1 MNIFWYG
8 LFHLFMKIVVVH
20 TRLLYCE
27 HDDCSL
33 FLLSPTNILLL
44 QKTLIYHMCSSLQL
58 KVTTRLL
65 LEINDTE
72 NWYSFAENIINCV
85 KISNNQKNNL
95 LKNYFKVLYLGIYIF
110 CCFILPLHLIYL
122 INSVTRF
129 RLFSVY
135 RLLIVTCCQSD
146 GVVGGTLCERKLH
159 HSQTF

>member
-1 MNIFWYG
+1 
-8 LFHLFMKIVVVH
+8 MKIVVVH

-72 NWYSFAENIINCV
+72 N
-85 KISNNQKNNL
+85 
-95 LKNYFKVLYLGIYIF
+95 
-110 CCFILPLHLIYL
+110 
-122 INSVTRF
+122 
-129 RLFSVY
+129 
-135 RLLIVTCCQSD
+135 
-146 GVVGGTLCERKLH
+146 
-159 HSQTF
+159 